1 MTSHEDIVEDGK
13 YFFSSLFRERVGCSI
28 PEILKVVE
36 LFPKEIIG
44 EMNEALQEVIS
55 ETEIFSTLS
64 AFQKSKIL
72 GPDGLTTDFFLWI
85 LWFGEGGFVKSGSR
99 IPKFQKIFRSLNKNF
114 LSLITKKTKLVSFK
128 DFHPISWC
136 NMIYKIISKVIMNR
150 LKPLLSDIISEE

>member
-1 MTSHEDIVEDGK
+1 VQHQKNQNTIGETKYQNGSIVTSQEDIVEDGK

-72 GPDGLTTDFFLWI
+72 GPDGLTTEFFLWI
-85 LWFGEGGFVKSGSR
+85 L
-99 IPKFQKIFRSLNKNF
+99 
-114 LSLITKKTKLVSFK
+114 
-128 DFHPISWC
+128 
-136 NMIYKIISKVIMNR
+136 
-150 LKPLLSDIISEE
+150 